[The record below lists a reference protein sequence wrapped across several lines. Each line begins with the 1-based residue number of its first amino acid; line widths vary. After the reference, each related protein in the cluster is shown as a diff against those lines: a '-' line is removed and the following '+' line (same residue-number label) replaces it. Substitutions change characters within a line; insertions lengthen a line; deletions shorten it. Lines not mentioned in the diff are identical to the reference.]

1 MRVAF
6 WGTDGVFSHAAL
18 SGLLAADVRVH
29 AVFIYDRAAHPV
41 APAPPPAAS
50 DDDIPLLTSFVQ
62 RTTTTLAWQ
71 RAIPVW
77 RVGDVRHAATAQIL
91 AAQQADVACVA
102 CFPRLVPPSLLA
114 VPRHGFLNMHPSLLP
129 AYRGPAPLFWQL
141 RDGVAKTGV
150 TVHWMDASFDTGALA
165 AQAPVT
171 LPLTGGRPLKPTCS
185 WPWPAQRRW
194 PGCSHSWR
202 RGVVPRTPQPAG
214 GSYQPWPKA
223 ADFALDL
230 EWTAQRAFNLMRG
243 TAEWSMPY
251 PLQMDG
257 ARWSLRKA
265 LRVEPAGT
273 LGSPWRR
280 EGELLHV
287 QFNQGVL
294 TASVL

>member
-29 AVFIYDRAAHPV
+29 AVFIYDRAARPV
-41 APAPPPAAS
+41 APAPPPDAA
-50 DDDIPLLTSFVQ
+50 DGDIPLLTSFVQ
-62 RTTTTLAWQ
+62 RSTTTLAWQ

-77 RVGDVRHAATAQIL
+77 RVGDVRHAATAQAL

-102 CFPRLVPPSLLA
+102 CFPRLLPPSLLA
-114 VPRHGFLNMHPSLLP
+114 VLRHGFLNMHPSLLP

-150 TVHWMDASFDTGALA
+150 TIHWMDASFDTGALA

-171 LPLTGGRPLKPTCS
+171 LPNGAGGPEADMLMAVAGATALARVLTQL
-185 WPWPAQRRW
+185 AQ
-194 PGCSHSWR
+194 
-202 RGVVPRTPQPAG
+202 GVVPRTPQPAG

-230 EWTAQRAFNLMRG
+230 EWTAQRAFNFMRG
-243 TAEWSMPY
+243 TAEWGMPY
-251 PLQMDG
+251 PLQVNG

-265 LRVEPAGT
+265 LRVEPSGT

>member
-18 SGLLAADVRVH
+18 SGLLAADVHVD
-29 AVFIYDRAAHPV
+29 AVFVYDRAARPV

-62 RTTTTLAWQ
+62 RSTTTLAWQ

-102 CFPRLVPPSLLA
+102 CFPRLLPPSLLA

-150 TVHWMDASFDTGALA
+150 TIHWMDASFDTGALA

-171 LPLTGGRPLKPTCS
+171 LPNGAGGPRSRHAHGRGRRSGAGPGAHTVGTGRCAAHAATSRRQLPTLAQGGRLCAGPRMDGAACVQLY
-185 WPWPAQRRW
+185 ARHGRW
-194 PGCSHSWR
+194 G
-202 RGVVPRTPQPAG
+202 
-214 GSYQPWPKA
+214 
-223 ADFALDL
+223 
-230 EWTAQRAFNLMRG
+230 
-243 TAEWSMPY
+243 MPY
-251 PLQMDG
+251 PLQVNG

-265 LRVEPAGT
+265 LRVEPT
-273 LGSPWRR
+273 
-280 EGELLHV
+280 
-287 QFNQGVL
+287 GVE
-294 TASVL
+294 TVAA

>member
-29 AVFIYDRAAHPV
+29 AVFVYDRAAHPV
-41 APAPPPAAS
+41 APAPPPTAPGG
-50 DDDIPLLTSFVQ
+50 DIPLLTSFVQ
-62 RTTTTLAWQ
+62 RSTTTLAWQ

-77 RVGDVRHAATAQIL
+77 RVGDVRHAATAQLL

-102 CFPRLVPPSLLA
+102 CFPRLLPPSLLA
-114 VPRHGFLNMHPSLLP
+114 VLRHGFLNMHPSLLP

-171 LPLTGGRPLKPTCS
+171 LPNGAGGPEADMLMAVAGATALTRVLT
-185 WPWPAQRRW
+185 QLTQ
-194 PGCSHSWR
+194 
-202 RGVVPRTPQPAG
+202 GVVPRTPQPTG

-223 ADFALDL
+223 TDFALDL
-230 EWTAQRAFNLMRG
+230 EWTAQRAFNFMRG

-280 EGELLHV
+280 EGELLQV